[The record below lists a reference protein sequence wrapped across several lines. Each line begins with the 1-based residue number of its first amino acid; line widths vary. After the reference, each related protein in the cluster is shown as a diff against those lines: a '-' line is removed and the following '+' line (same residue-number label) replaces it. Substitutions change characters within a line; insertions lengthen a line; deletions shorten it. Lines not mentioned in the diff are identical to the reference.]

1 MIFLQSTFRLL
12 VEIVSGTTMD
22 DFGNIH
28 ILDSRTW
35 NDRREQYL
43 KVAQEHFINCQFKA
57 ANLYELQKKVW
68 GMSKTELE
76 APH

>member
-1 MIFLQSTFRLL
+1 MKHDAGIWGATFTKDEQQILTWSGDGTARLWYIEADYDFPTEYISLL

-35 NDRREQYL
+35 NEDE
-43 KVAQEHFINCQFKA
+43 N
-57 ANLYELQKKVW
+57 
-68 GMSKTELE
+68 ST
-76 APH
+76 